1 MNEKDANEII
11 VDLRNISKVYN
22 SSPNKTTALTEID
35 FLARRGE
42 LILLLGPS
50 GSGKTTL
57 LTIIAGFN
65 QPTTGTV
72 NLFGKNID
80 NYKASDLQLLR
91 AKKIGFIFQSFLLI
105 DALTVYENVEI
116 VLKFFNKKGNKQK
129 RNTLNALN
137 KVGIAHLSEKIPAQ
151 LSHGEKQRTAIARA
165 FVNNADLLIAD
176 EPTASLETTQGEEII
191 KLLHSFANEYNKC
204 VIVAS
209 HDLRLKAMADKIFY
223 IENGKI
229 EKIEKPLRGINGE

>member
-1 MNEKDANEII
+1 MTGKKGCEII
-11 VDLRNISKVYN
+11 VDLSGISKIYD
-22 SSPNKTTALTEID
+22 SGANKSTALDDIN
-35 FLARRGE
+35 FSAGRGE

-65 QPTTGTV
+65 QPSEGTV
-72 NLFGKNID
+72 SLFGKDIN
-80 NYKASDLQLLR
+80 NYRAPELQVLR
-91 AKKIGFIFQSFLLI
+91 AKRIGFIFQSFLLI

-116 VLKFFNKKGNKQK
+116 VLKFLNRNGTEIKKD
-129 RNTLNALN
+129 TLSALN
-137 KVGIAHLSEKIPAQ
+137 KVGISHLSGKMPAR

-176 EPTASLETTQGEEII
+176 EPTASLETEQGEEII
-191 KLLHSFANEYNKC
+191 KLLHSFANENGKC

-209 HDLRLKAMADKIFY
+209 HDLRLKPMADKIFY
-223 IENGKI
+223 IENGRI
-229 EKIEKPLRGINGE
+229 EKTEIPHS